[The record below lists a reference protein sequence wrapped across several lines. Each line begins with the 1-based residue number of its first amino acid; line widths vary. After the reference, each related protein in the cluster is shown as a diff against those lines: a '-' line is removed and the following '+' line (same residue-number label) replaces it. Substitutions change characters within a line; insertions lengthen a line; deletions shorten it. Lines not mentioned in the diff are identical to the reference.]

1 MSKVFKGV
9 VKARIVEARFA
20 LSGKIAGVS
29 KHTGDLVK
37 KWNLIASLDRKILQ
51 MELDRQLADHEKVR
65 ADWDGFCKK
74 YPDPQDDN
82 KYTKAEKQAALNA
95 SVKDVELAKA
105 KLDQADLFSPVD
117 GIILDDGGITPGL
130 YTTPAGSSV
139 SIIDTSS
146 YYFEIEID
154 QKDIPFFTELRKTE
168 VRIEPKVVSES
179 ASRTT
184 KIEGSSSLPF
194 SDGKKFL
201 VHIPITNIGG
211 ILLGMRGEVKFS

>member
-9 VKARIVEARFA
+9 VKARVVEARFA

-29 KHTGDLVK
+29 KRTGDIVK

-51 MELDRQLADHEKVR
+51 MELDRQLADYDKVR
-65 ADWDGFCKK
+65 ADWDGFCQK

-105 KLDQADLFSPVD
+105 NLDQCDLFSPVD
-117 GIILDDGGITPGL
+117 GIIIDDSGITPG
-130 YTTPAGSSV
+130 TFVTPAGSSV
-139 SIIDTSS
+139 KIVDTSS
-146 YYFEIEID
+146 YYFEVEIN
-154 QKDIPFFTELRKTE
+154 QKDIKYLEKPRDAT
-168 VRIEPKVVSES
+168 I
-179 ASRTT
+179 
-184 KIEGSSSLPF
+184 KIDDTDITLKSQTPPIF

-201 VHIPITNIGG
+201 VQIPITDSQG
-211 ILLGMRGEVKFS
+211 ILLGLNGKANF